1 MSSAGRAAGLCA
13 STSREDLPR
22 SRNNSGRR
30 ASSGSS
36 EALSGAPNTSDLC
49 GHGCRG
55 RRRYVCRYN
64 SPVHVN
70 ATAFQMS
77 GANQGHQN
85 RNNRRQNYSNNARET
100 RHRGRSGRRTRHLA
114 EMHTIEEQ
122 DPLEDN
128 VPCYPGFVFNP
139 VTRKHFR
146 IAADHSGI
154 DNFTQGD
161 IARIKREKERSDQI
175 ARGPP
180 HVKYAFTSNLSIIPT
195 VTSIFDRSLG
205 TRSFNQV
212 VRNVYESR
220 LLRVGYTPNAIQE
233 TYLGSSGEH
242 VKGCQF
248 LELVGNEDERMLGCW
263 AIGDGSRNSRIGAKL
278 ACLKAKLDDNA
289 AEKETFLYRRFFK
302 VFCCFGRDCC
312 SGLEF
317 LLDGESVDISQPV
330 LVDMTVA
337 PVDSDVTCVLYVT
350 AESRLT
356 GTGISSMC
364 KVVLQPLPALC
375 LDGDDFEVRDS
386 PIYNIR
392 WSVESSAIYSCAW
405 NSNKTRIALG
415 MEEAAKIM
423 DVITEKSFMI
433 SSRRRNVISQ
443 HFSSN
448 GDVIFMGLRDSDVIL
463 SDLRMKSHH
472 VIGTLKGSR
481 SSGWIK
487 QLRMSYPQCI
497 MIENFRGELKMYDSR
512 QMSRELMSFSGH
524 RNTHFRLPCIVDSQ
538 ENFVFAGCDGC
549 TRGWSLSSGQQLCA
563 VPCPRPVDDRTD
575 FPRVVYSSSWCGR
588 AGSSALVLAVG
599 DSLRIHQL
607 EL

>member
-1 MSSAGRAAGLCA
+1 MFSTLVADLVSLHPYVYLSFAVSSKRISTRPADATVHCRTSQHCWMSSAGRAGGLCA

-22 SRNNSGRR
+22 SRNNSARR
-30 ASSGSS
+30 AGSGPS
-36 EALSGAPNTSDLC
+36 EALSGVLNTSDLR
-49 GHGCRG
+49 GYGCRG
-55 RRRYVCRYN
+55 RRRYVRRYD
-64 SPVHVN
+64 SPVIIRAVIIVDK
-70 ATAFQMS
+70 TIQTM
-77 GANQGHQN
+77 QE
-85 RNNRRQNYSNNARET
+85 RQDIVEEAGDELDIAQKCT
-100 RHRGRSGRRTRHLA
+100 V
-114 EMHTIEEQ
+114 TIEEQ

-128 VPCYPGFVFNP
+128 MPSYPGFVFNP

-146 IAADHSGI
+146 IAGDHSG
-154 DNFTQGD
+154 
-161 IARIKREKERSDQI
+161 
-175 ARGPP
+175 
-180 HVKYAFTSNLSIIPT
+180 
-195 VTSIFDRSLG
+195 
-205 TRSFNQV
+205 
-212 VRNVYESR
+212 
-220 LLRVGYTPNAIQE
+220 

-248 LELVGNEDERMLGCW
+248 LELVGNDDERMLGCW

-278 ACLKAKLDDNA
+278 ACLKAKLDDDA
-289 AEKETFLYRRFFK
+289 AEKVAMKLDQIYSRVSGEPPENTL
-302 VFCCFGRDCC
+302 
-312 SGLEF
+312 GLEF
-317 LLDGESVDISQPV
+317 VLDGESVDISQPV

-356 GTGISSMC
+356 GIGISSMC

-443 HFSSN
+443 HFSSD

-497 MIENFRGELKMYDSR
+497 MIENFRGESAVTVVHVDGRCR
-512 QMSRELMSFSGH
+512 Q
-524 RNTHFRLPCIVDSQ
+524 
-538 ENFVFAGCDGC
+538 GCNYV
-549 TRGWSLSSGQQLCA
+549 Q
-563 VPCPRPVDDRTD
+563 
-575 FPRVVYSSSWCGR
+575 F
-588 AGSSALVLAVG
+588 LVLAQWTIAQT
-599 DSLRIHQL
+599 SHEWCTRLRGAVEPEAQL
-607 EL
+607 

>member
-1 MSSAGRAAGLCA
+1 MSILV
-13 STSREDLPR
+13 E
-22 SRNNSGRR
+22 
-30 ASSGSS
+30 
-36 EALSGAPNTSDLC
+36 LS
-49 GHGCRG
+49 
-55 RRRYVCRYN
+55 
-64 SPVHVN
+64 
-70 ATAFQMS
+70 
-77 GANQGHQN
+77 
-85 RNNRRQNYSNNARET
+85 
-100 RHRGRSGRRTRHLA
+100 
-114 EMHTIEEQ
+114 
-122 DPLEDN
+122 
-128 VPCYPGFVFNP
+128 
-139 VTRKHFR
+139 
-146 IAADHSGI
+146 
-154 DNFTQGD
+154 
-161 IARIKREKERSDQI
+161 
-175 ARGPP
+175 
-180 HVKYAFTSNLSIIPT
+180 VKTLTCLLLFL
-195 VTSIFDRSLG
+195 DRSLG

-289 AEKETFLYRRFFK
+289 AEKAAVKF
-302 VFCCFGRDCC
+302 DQIC
-312 SGLEF
+312 SCVSGGPPHNTLGLEF

-350 AESRLT
+350 AESRKVTEEKQRREIPSSMAVVLSACFFQLFRLT

-443 HFSSN
+443 HFSSVSCPISFSVFCVPFIAVQITQN

-538 ENFVFAGCDGC
+538 ENFVFAGWFSQDRFLFLGILQYSARSVAVACGSFNS
-549 TRGWSLSSGQQLCA
+549 TLSYQLKCFCRQTPPGGLRTPSFYGA
-563 VPCPRPVDDRTD
+563 NVKMLNESIAFLVDVVDNGI
-575 FPRVVYSSSWCGR
+575 FPT
-588 AGSSALVLAVG
+588 AN
-599 DSLRIHQL
+599 
-607 EL
+607 